1 MNGYT
6 EAHVQDVIA
15 RYTLPFP
22 KKLRNKNALQLDGLL
37 SVHLIPDLARTVT
50 NYVYSEEKAP
60 ELLIRDMY
68 SCPPPDLPYLP
79 AAESAGNEW
88 QHRMMQRAK
97 EELLLEVFDD
107 TPQPTLEEAAE
118 FIKRRDEDFKVWNEQ
133 HRPYLMTQFAQEAH
147 AVERW
152 GEPSTR
158 SCFTSILSS
167 IEWWIW
173 KLRHQQ
179 PE

>member
-50 NYVYSEEKAP
+50 NYVYSEEKAH

-68 SCPPPDLPYLP
+68 SCPPPDWPKLPDDGL
-79 AAESAGNEW
+79 AGEQW
-88 QHRMMQRAK
+88 QHWMMERAQK
-97 EELLLEVFDD
+97 ELLLEVFDD
-107 TPQPTLEEAAE
+107 TPQPTLEQAAE
-118 FIKRRDEDFKVWNEQ
+118 FFKRRDEDFEVWKKKHGVYVKAEFE
-133 HRPYLMTQFAQEAH
+133 HEVYMID
-147 AVERW
+147 RW
-152 GEPSTR
+152 GEPSTH
-158 SCFTSILSS
+158 SCFTSIISS

-173 KLRHQQ
+173 KLRHRR